1 MDDGVVARVEEV
13 TRDVSVLEVYLAGDF
28 FVGMAS
34 VRAVT
39 VVVVPE
45 VSGSTGLVGLI
56 GGVLWRGV
64 ERDGRVLIV
73 VVVVVMMIMIMMGCR
88 VWEGML
94 AAILAGKESI

>member
-1 MDDGVVARVEEV
+1 MDDGVVAGVEEV
-13 TRDVSVLEVYLAGDF
+13 SRDVAVLEVYLAEDF

-34 VRAVT
+34 VGSVA

-45 VSGSTGLVGLI
+45 VSGSAGFVGLI
-56 GGVLWRGV
+56 GRVLWRGV

-73 VVVVVMMIMIMMGCR
+73 VVVVMIMMGCR
-88 VWEGML
+88 VWKGMM